1 MTKVFAGPLA
11 DDKDIRRTG
20 TAESRK
26 RESSYFMTGHDL
38 KKHFDV
44 WWVAG
49 LTIAFWSVALTFLI
63 DRSLWSDELAGILTA
78 QRPFTDGLLQLQ
90 DYAAPLYQMV
100 LRVLMNSEYP
110 PEWLVRLPALLASV
124 LALAAV
130 WFMAKG
136 MFGRRAAAIAV
147 LLVAVNPMFMKYAGE
162 ARPYSMFLLFSV
174 LSMFAFYRFLE
185 RRDAVRGILYVAAT
199 VLLVYAHYYGFF
211 VLAAQAAY
219 AASRISIVQED
230 RRRWKAPAA
239 SFLAVALASLPA
251 LFLISRFYLSGV
263 RGIVGW
269 IDRPQLIDLLWVRQT
284 GELMGDG
291 SLSALCLAAIV
302 AALVR
307 VRPAVPDSAGEKP
320 AEHAGR
326 EAWWLDREPVLLC
339 LYWMAFSLYLPLVI
353 SYVWR
358 PVYIDRYGF
367 PVLVPLAMIL
377 SSVVARFRFKYM
389 AAAAAMLSALLA
401 YNTAQHLA
409 GVSKVDYAATVYA
422 LDQLN
427 KDGSPVYVTH
437 YPYCEG
443 YRNPELYGLRY
454 YGYKGKDIRLLTMAY
469 PDFTKIADPGAI
481 PKDRRIFVV
490 AFNKWPAVEAYFRSQ
505 WRAYRILHFGYM
517 HLFEI
522 EKEGIQ
528 KPQAKQG

>member
-1 MTKVFAGPLA
+1 MTKVFCRFSCGLE
-11 DDKDIRRTG
+11 DIGRTG
-20 TAESRK
+20 AAESRK

-49 LTIAFWSVALTFLI
+49 LTIVFWSVALTFLVG
-63 DRSLWSDELAGILTA
+63 RSLWSDELAGILTA
-78 QRPFTDGLLQLQ
+78 QRPIRDGLLQLQ

-100 LRVLMNSEYP
+100 LRVLIHSEYP

-124 LALAAV
+124 LSLAAV

-136 MFGRRAAAIAV
+136 MLGRRAAAVSV

-162 ARPYSMFLLFSV
+162 GRPYSMFLLFSV
-174 LSMFAFYRFLE
+174 LSMFAFYRFLN
-185 RRDAVRGILYVAAT
+185 RQDVLRGILYAAAT
-199 VLLVYAHYYGFF
+199 VLIVYAHYYGFF

-219 AASRISIVQED
+219 AASRALIVKED

-239 SFLAVALASLPA
+239 TFLAIAVASLPA

-263 RGIVGW
+263 KGIVGW
-269 IDRPQLIDLLWVRQT
+269 IGRPQLIDLLWVRQT
-284 GELMGDG
+284 GELIGDG
-291 SLSALCLAAIV
+291 SLSALCFAAVV

-307 VRPAVPDSAGEKP
+307 VRPAVPDGARENP
-320 AEHAGR
+320 AERGGR
-326 EAWWLDREPVLLC
+326 EAWWLDREPVQLC
-339 LYWMAFSLYLPLVI
+339 LYWIFFSLYVPLVI

-377 SSVVARFRFKYM
+377 SSIVARFRFRYM

-401 YNTAQHLA
+401 YNTAQYLA
-409 GVSKVDYAATVYA
+409 GVSKVDFAAAVYA

-427 KDGSPVYVTH
+427 NDGSPVYVTH

-443 YRNPELYGLRY
+443 YQNPELYGLRY

-469 PDFTKIADPGAI
+469 PDFTTIADPGAI

-517 HLFEI
+517 HLFEV
-522 EKEGIQ
+522 EKEGIRN
-528 KPQAKQG
+528 PWTKQR